1 MANGGDWGGVKVD
14 QAFDK
19 FLLDIVGMETMDICF
34 MSPSSL
40 ISCTVMSTV
49 PPEKSV

>member
-1 MANGGDWGGVKVD
+1 
-14 QAFDK
+14 
-19 FLLDIVGMETMDICF
+19 METMDICF

-49 PPEKSV
+49 PPEKSVWFELELP